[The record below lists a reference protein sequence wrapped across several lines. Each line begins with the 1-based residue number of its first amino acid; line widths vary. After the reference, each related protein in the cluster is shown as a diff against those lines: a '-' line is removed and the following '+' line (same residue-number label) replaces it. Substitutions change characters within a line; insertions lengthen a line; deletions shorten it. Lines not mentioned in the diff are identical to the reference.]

1 MLDRILKWESITP
14 LGSPVLPLEKT
25 TVAKSSRPAI
35 FPDRFRSIDLGVAT
49 RARFA
54 AANFSRLEGV
64 TSFSSS
70 TRCLQETK
78 IFARFKKTNEVTTVL
93 ISHCRMHDSI
103 PSADNV

>member
-1 MLDRILKWESITP
+1 MLDRILKLENITP
-14 LGSPVLPLEKT
+14 LGSPVLLLGLT
-25 TVAKSSRPAI
+25 SVAKSSRPTI
-35 FPDRFRSIDLGVAT
+35 FPDRFRPIELGAAA
-49 RARFA
+49 RARFT